1 MICDICSATIVGAPA
16 ALLGTKEV
24 VTCKDCWKLYLN
36 SLIADGVFRGED
48 IPNALAGFVGEM
60 ASSDTPWALCQQC
73 VAALTNAG
81 FALPSASRAVAPRGH
96 ALCRHLGPVQY
107 EITDDESMKLA
118 FQAALSAARE
128 ILPEAKIELPR
139 VVVQKA
145 ATRAGGG
152 LQRS

>member
-1 MICDICSATIVGAPA
+1 
-16 ALLGTKEV
+16 
-24 VTCKDCWKLYLN
+24 
-36 SLIADGVFRGED
+36 
-48 IPNALAGFVGEM
+48 
-60 ASSDTPWALCQQC
+60 
-73 VAALTNAG
+73 
-81 FALPSASRAVAPRGH
+81 
-96 ALCRHLGPVQY
+96 
-107 EITDDESMKLA
+107 MKLA